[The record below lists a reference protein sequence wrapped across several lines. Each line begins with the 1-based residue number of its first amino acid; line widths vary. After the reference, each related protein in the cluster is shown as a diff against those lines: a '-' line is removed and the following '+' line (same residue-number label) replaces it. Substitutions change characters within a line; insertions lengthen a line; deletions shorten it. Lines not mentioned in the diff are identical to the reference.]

1 MAPSRSPSNPP
12 LAGSFYGS
20 TLKTLT
26 TGDDLGDNIARS
38 KILLLGMRKSG
49 KTSIQEVLFNKLP
62 PKQSFYLEMT
72 TRITKH
78 AFDTIIPLEIWDCPG
93 TTTLETLG
101 APLSQF
107 STMIFVIDIQDLYGG
122 PIAKLLNFTI
132 AAYQENPSINL
143 EVFVHKAEANTDEY
157 RIENFRHI
165 QQRVLDELLDESP
178 EYEQIPINFHLTSI
192 YDHSLHEAF
201 SRVLQKLVGSLPY
214 LEDLLNVFCANSQAS
229 KAYLFDVSSRLYV
242 ATDASP
248 VDHTHALCSDY
259 LQMLNSFGPL
269 YRSISASPP
278 RHAFTSPS
286 TVTSPTTSLPTSP
299 TRQSSNLSSA
309 SQTPAPPLLPLP
321 EHPSPLNPSS
331 PSTVP
336 PNYGTL
342 SPSSLSTHTQKPKLK
357 NLFYPNASS
366 SLSHT
371 ASGGHDTIMYHL
383 ITPTLALLALV
394 PTAVYESRR
403 GLVEYN
409 VVFFREGVQEIC
421 EVEEEARYIG

>member
-1 MAPSRSPSNPP
+1 MTV
-12 LAGSFYGS
+12 SFYGS
-20 TLKTLT
+20 TLKTLSN
-26 TGDDLGDNIARS
+26 GQDSLGDNIART
-38 KILLLGMRKSG
+38 KVLLLGMRKSG

-78 AFDTIIPLEIWDCPG
+78 AFDTVIPLEIWDCPG

-101 APLSQF
+101 CPLSQF
-107 STMIFVIDIQDLYGG
+107 ATMIFVIDIQDLYSI
-122 PIAKLLNFTI
+122 PIAKLLKFTI
-132 AAYQENPSINL
+132 AAYQENPGLNL

-192 YDHSLHEAF
+192 YEHSLHEAF

-248 VDHTHALCSDY
+248 VDHTHVLCSDY

-269 YRSISASPP
+269 YRSTSASPSRQTFTYP
-278 RHAFTSPS
+278 NKATSPA
-286 TVTSPTTSLPTSP
+286 TAMPTSIP
-299 TRQSSNLSSA
+299 QPLSTFSSA
-309 SQTPAPPLLPLP
+309 SQTPATTMSPLP
-321 EHPSPLNPSS
+321 DPHTHLSPRADFKPSS
-331 PSTVP
+331 PPT
-336 PNYGTL
+336 NAMA
-342 SPSSLSTHTQKPKLK
+342 SSLTSSTQKPKPK
-357 NLFYPNASS
+357 NMFYPSASS

-371 ASGGHDTIMYHL
+371 ASGGYDTVMYHL
-383 ITPTLALLALV
+383 ITPNLALLAIL
-394 PTAVYESRR
+394 PTAIYESKR

-421 EVEEEARYIG
+421 EVEEEARQIG